1 LILDGF
7 KLIQADMETLET
19 LSLGLG
25 LAALSGLSL
34 YLTVFC
40 TGMAIHFGWIHLAP
54 QYHSLSVLGDPA
66 ILILSGVL
74 FALEF
79 FADKIPWVDSVWD
92 AVHTLIRP
100 VGGAFLATRAL
111 GHFNPVL
118 EAIAVLLAGTMSFG
132 WHSVKASTRLAVN
145 TSPEPFSNIAV
156 STAENAAVVGATAL
170 LWKYPIPVF
179 GCIAILFLLILYFL
193 PRLWR
198 SIAIK
203 IWFISRKLNYMWN
216 GEKVDSLPTR
226 LPSQFEKAIR
236 GVGENQ
242 IRWAVPCISGKGK
255 YLGSNRFGYL
265 AATTEEPSKVYFLTK
280 KPFGGVSKV
289 VEIEHFKVSVD
300 RRLLYDELDLYS
312 SGKNRRYTFR
322 FDRGQEGIAAK
333 VAEELGKQE
342 LLVTPK
348 ELQA

>member
-1 LILDGF
+1 
-7 KLIQADMETLET
+7 
-19 LSLGLG
+19 
-25 LAALSGLSL
+25 
-34 YLTVFC
+34 
-40 TGMAIHFGWIHLAP
+40 
-54 QYHSLSVLGDPA
+54 
-66 ILILSGVL
+66 
-74 FALEF
+74 
-79 FADKIPWVDSVWD
+79 
-92 AVHTLIRP
+92 
-100 VGGAFLATRAL
+100 
-111 GHFNPVL
+111 
-118 EAIAVLLAGTMSFG
+118 MSFG
-132 WHSVKASTRLAVN
+132 WHSVKASTRLVVN

-156 STAENAAVVGATAL
+156 STAENAAVVGTTAL

-179 GCIAILFLLILYFL
+179 SCIAILFLLILYFL

-216 GEKVDSLPTR
+216 GDKVDSLPTR

-236 GVGENQ
+236 GAGDNQ

-255 YLGSNRFGYL
+255 YIGSNRFGYL
-265 AATTEEPSKVYFLTK
+265 AATTEELSKVHFLTK
-280 KPFGGVSKV
+280 KLFGGVSKV
-289 VEIEHFKVSVD
+289 LEIEHFKVSVE

-322 FDRGQEGIAAK
+322 FDRGREGVAAK